1 MPISDVDEVR
11 ASPTRKKATENAHMA
26 LCRSLESAKSPVCSS
41 TVLTHYL
48 VRRLSVTSWQVLVTP
63 SYCTGDVIYRSS
75 HEEVAIIERKPTVRR
90 WSLVALFARMS
101 VEGPKCVVMRLNA
114 RLHRARS
121 WLANAPRGQRAA
133 RRGQPA
139 SMSGCLLL
147 LLLLVMQHLETP
159 TSAMTSVISA
169 SVRCVHRRITPSPM
183 AAFSRTFVSTYA
195 QHSNNLLRSFVIQR
209 LRKLALFVFIM
220 DLFTKLLKSTLI

>member
-1 MPISDVDEVR
+1 
-11 ASPTRKKATENAHMA
+11 
-26 LCRSLESAKSPVCSS
+26 
-41 TVLTHYL
+41 
-48 VRRLSVTSWQVLVTP
+48 
-63 SYCTGDVIYRSS
+63 
-75 HEEVAIIERKPTVRR
+75 
-90 WSLVALFARMS
+90 MS

-114 RLHRARS
+114 RLHRACR

-139 SMSGCLLL
+139 SMSGCLLLL

-195 QHSNNLLRSFVIQR
+195 QHSNNLLLSFVIQR